1 MSPSSP
7 GDVTGLIAALRAGDA
22 DSLDRLFAL
31 LYEELRSRAHWRLES
46 GGGGATLNTTA
57 LVHEAYLKLA
67 GASGLDLVDRT
78 HFFRVAARAMRQV
91 IVDRARRRLAEKR
104 GGAAQRVDLD
114 PEALAVD
121 DSASEVLALDQALR
135 HLEDR
140 DGELARIVDLRFFGG
155 LSVPETAQVL
165 ELSERTVKRR
175 WRTARAILHREL
187 AEGIG

>member
-140 DGELARIVDLRFFGG
+140 DGVGQRLARGG
-155 LSVPETAQVL
+155 AGDHQGVFPLAQQA
-165 ELSERTVKRR
+165 ERLGLVGVEMGN
-175 WRTARAILHREL
+175 A
-187 AEGIG
+187 

>member
-1 MSPSSP
+1 VSTSSS
-7 GDVTGLIAALRAGDA
+7 GDVTELIAALRAGNT
-22 DSLDRLFAL
+22 DSLDRLFGL

-57 LVHEAYLKLA
+57 LVHETYLKLA
-67 GASGLDLVDRT
+67 GASDLDLADRA

-104 GGAAQRVDLD
+104 GGAVHHVELD

-121 DSASEVLALDQALR
+121 DSAAEVLALDQALGR
-135 HLEDR
+135 LEVR

-155 LSVPETAQVL
+155 LSVLETAQVL
-165 ELSERTVKRR
+165 DLSERTVKRR
-175 WRTARAILHREL
+175 WRTARAILHSEL
-187 AEGIG
+187 AEGPA